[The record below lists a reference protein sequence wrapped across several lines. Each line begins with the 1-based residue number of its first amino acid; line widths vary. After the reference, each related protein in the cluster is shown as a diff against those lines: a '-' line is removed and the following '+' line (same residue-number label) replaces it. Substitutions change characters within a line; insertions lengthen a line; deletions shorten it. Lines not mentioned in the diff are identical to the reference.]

1 DCADVEQE
9 GNRLNSPGSS
19 DAAHQRRG
27 SLFVIAAPSGAG
39 KTSLVKAVLARD
51 PSLRVSISHTT
62 RKQRPTEVPGRD
74 YHFTT
79 IDEFTRL
86 KAENEF
92 LESAQVFDNFYGT
105 GRAQVEALRNA
116 GHDVILEIDWQG
128 ARQVRMAQPDCTS
141 VFILPPSRRE
151 LEARLRNRK
160 TDSDDVIA
168 RRLRDSIADMSHYAE
183 FDRVIVND
191 EFESAVAQ
199 LLEILRGGRGYE
211 SGRGELKPLLAE
223 LLA

>member
-1 DCADVEQE
+1 MQST
-9 GNRLNSPGSS
+9 GKP
-19 DAAHQRRG
+19 RRG

-62 RKQRPTEVPGRD
+62 RKQRETEVPGRD
-74 YHFTT
+74 YHFITV
-79 IDEFTRL
+79 DEFKRL
-86 KAENEF
+86 RDAEEF
-92 LESAQVFDNFYGT
+92 LEHAQVFDNFYGT

-128 ARQVRMAQPDCTS
+128 ARQVRKAQPDCTTI
-141 VFILPPSRRE
+141 FILPPSRRE
-151 LEARLRNRK
+151 LEVRLRNRK
-160 TDSDDVIA
+160 TDSDEVIA
-168 RRLRDSIADMSHYAE
+168 RRLRDSIADMTHYAE

-191 EFESAVAQ
+191 QFESAVAQ
-199 LLEILRGGRGYE
+199 LLEILRGRPGYG
-211 SGRGELKPLLAE
+211 SDRAELRPLIAE

>member
-1 DCADVEQE
+1 M
-9 GNRLNSPGSS
+9 SPRDS
-19 DAAHQRRG
+19 RRG

-39 KTSLVKAVLARD
+39 KTSLVKEVLKRD
-51 PSLRVSISHTT
+51 PALKVSISHTT

-74 YHFTT
+74 YHFITV
-79 IDEFTRL
+79 DEFNRL
-86 KAENEF
+86 KAADEF
-92 LESAQVFDNFYGT
+92 LENAQVFDNFYGT
-105 GRAQVEALRNA
+105 GRTQVEALRNA
-116 GHDVILEIDWQG
+116 GHNVILEIDWQG
-128 ARQVRMAQPDCTS
+128 AQQVRKAQPDCVT

-160 TDSDDVIA
+160 TDSEEVIA

-191 EFESAVAQ
+191 KFEDAVGQ
-199 LLEILRGGRGYE
+199 LMQILGGEPGYE
-211 SGRGELKPLLAE
+211 ANRPALQPLLAD

>member
-1 DCADVEQE
+1 M
-9 GNRLNSPGSS
+9 SPRDS
-19 DAAHQRRG
+19 RRG

-39 KTSLVKAVLARD
+39 KTSLVKEVLKRD
-51 PSLRVSISHTT
+51 PALKVSISHTT

-74 YHFTT
+74 YHFITV
-79 IDEFTRL
+79 DEFNRL
-86 KAENEF
+86 KAADEF
-92 LESAQVFDNFYGT
+92 LENAQVFANFYGT
-105 GRAQVEALRNA
+105 GRTQVEALRNA
-116 GHDVILEIDWQG
+116 GHNVILEIDWQG
-128 ARQVRMAQPDCTS
+128 AQQVRKAQPDCVT

-160 TDSDDVIA
+160 TDSEEVIA

-191 EFESAVAQ
+191 KFEDAVGQ
-199 LLEILRGGRGYE
+199 LMQILGGEPGYE
-211 SGRGELKPLLAE
+211 ANRPALQPLLAD